1 MRIPSTRQLF
11 LLALLGCIGLLAF
24 ALYLEH
30 VVGLVPCP
38 LCHVQ
43 RVAVLMFAVVCLL
56 ATVHNP
62 ALCGQRVYAVLA
74 ALAASFGIATAE
86 INWTLLGFNLAELS
100 MVSFIIM
107 LVFSI
112 FLLFRKHA

>member
-74 ALAASFGIATAE
+74 AVAARFGIASPRLQ
-86 INWTLLGFNLAELS
+86 I
-100 MVSFIIM
+100 
-107 LVFSI
+107 
-112 FLLFRKHA
+112 

>member
-11 LLALLGCIGLLAF
+11 ILALLGCIGLLAF

-74 ALAASFGIATAE
+74 ALAASFASLPQVDKYGCKVYQK
-86 INWTLLGFNLAELS
+86 INYPLACHRLS
-100 MVSFIIM
+100 SC
-107 LVFSI
+107 
-112 FLLFRKHA
+112 